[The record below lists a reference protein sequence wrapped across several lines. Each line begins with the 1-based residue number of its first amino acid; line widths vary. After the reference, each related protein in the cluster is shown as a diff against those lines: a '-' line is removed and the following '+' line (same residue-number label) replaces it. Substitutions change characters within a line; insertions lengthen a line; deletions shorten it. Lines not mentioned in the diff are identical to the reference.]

1 MPTDQIAL
9 ALALARIGTVMKS
22 LAWNTAEPL
31 GINPTQ
37 GQILAHL
44 AARGPSR
51 VSDLA
56 AGLGVSQPTLSDAA
70 AALLRKGMLERR
82 PDPGDG
88 RAVRLHLTEQGSA
101 VAEMAGSPSP
111 VMLSALEQLSPRDRD
126 GMQRGLVGLIRA
138 LQIAQ
143 AIPVQRMC
151 VNCAH
156 FRPNTH
162 DDAAR
167 PHHCAFVDAAFGDAA
182 LRIDCGDHEDA
193 SDEDRDRLWARFF
206 TAA

>member
-1 MPTDQIAL
+1 MPADQI

-22 LAWNTAEPL
+22 LAWDMAEPL

-37 GQILAHL
+37 SQILAHL

-56 AGLGVSQPTLSDAA
+56 AWLGVSQPTLSDAA

-82 PDPGDG
+82 PDPRDG
-88 RAVRLHLTEQGSA
+88 RAVRLDLTERGIA
-101 VAEMAGSPSP
+101 VAEMVGSPSP
-111 VMLSALEQLSPRDRD
+111 VMLSALEQLSPHDRD
-126 GMQRGLVGLIRA
+126 GMQRGLLGLIRA

-151 VNCAH
+151 VTCAH
-156 FRPNTH
+156 FRPHAH

-193 SDEDRDRLWARFF
+193 AEEDLAPLWARFS